1 MEKDDIRNEPEE
13 PSEKT
18 FSRRKAIMRIAGTL
32 ATVAAASKL
41 GLAKSVDA
49 PYGDFLYYA
58 NSVYAS
64 QQHYTQYTSYYSNH
78 TYHSIYVPPPSYSSK
93 S

>member
-1 MEKDDIRNEPEE
+1 MEKDEIQGPEE
-13 PSEKT
+13 LGGEKL
-18 FSRRKAIMRIAGTL
+18 SRRKAILRIAGAL
-32 ATVAAASKL
+32 ATVAATAKL
-41 GLAKSVDA
+41 GVAKSFDP
-49 PYGDFLYYA
+49 PYGDILYYG

-78 TYHSIYVPPPSYSSK
+78 TYHSIYVPPPYSSK